1 MVSIN
6 QVATGDVVK
15 PASVVETMASA
26 ALGGVANSVVSSMF
40 PRINPLFTSIGMIV
54 GGVVAGSIV
63 PGKAGDIVQNGLTIT
78 GAVRLS
84 DVAMQALG
92 AMFGGAASAEAET
105 IDNSVIY

>member
-40 PRINPLFTSIGMIV
+40 PGYQSRFSPLIGMIV

-63 PGKAGDIVQNGLTIT
+63 PGKAGDIRPERSYYYG
-78 GAVRLS
+78 GREAFGR
-84 DVAMQALG
+84 AMQAFG
-92 AMFGGAASAEAET
+92 AMFGGNASRRT
-105 IDNSVIY
+105 G

>member
-15 PASVVETMASA
+15 PASVVETMAA
-26 ALGGVANSVVSSMF
+26 AAVGGVANSVVSSMF
-40 PRINPLFTSIGMIV
+40 PSINPLFTSIGMIV
-54 GGVVAGSIV
+54 GGVVAGSV
-63 PGKAGDIVQNGLTIT
+63 FPGKAGDIVQNGLTIT

-92 AMFGGAASAEAET
+92 AMFGGAASAEPAET
-105 IDNSVIY
+105 SAVIY

>member
-40 PRINPLFTSIGMIV
+40 PGINPLFTSIGMIV

-78 GAVRLS
+78 GAVKLS
-84 DVAMQALG
+84 DFAMQAFG
-92 AMFGGAASAEAET
+92 AMFGGAASAEPAET
-105 IDNSVIY
+105 SAVIY

>member
-1 MVSIN
+1 MVSIK

-26 ALGGVANSVVSSMF
+26 ALGGVANGLVTSMF

-84 DVAMQALG
+84 DVAMQAFG
-92 AMFGGAASAEAET
+92 AMFGGAASAEPAET
-105 IDNSVIY
+105 SAVIY